1 LKKVIN
7 GQPGVIYSM
16 PKARLSNA
24 EILRRDKYKKSSK
37 RKSKSIWSEKQI
49 RQRIK
54 DKVVRERFKA
64 LGYAKGGTGGHY
76 PCLCGDYPEDN
87 PVWWMGGTD
96 NKPDHLYCLR
106 CRKRVYEDEIADA
119 IKAWHEMKKPRD
131 SLRKALTK

>member
-7 GQPGVIYSM
+7 GQLGVIYSM

-54 DKVVRERFKA
+54 DKIVRERFKA

>member
-1 LKKVIN
+1 MQH
-7 GQPGVIYSM
+7 GAIYIM

-37 RKSKSIWSEKQI
+37 RKSKTVWSEKQI

-54 DKVVRERFKA
+54 DKIVRERFKA